1 MECKQVSR
9 ESLFGMNSSQPKYI
23 SRATKTLKLYGIDVD
38 DEGLPELLSRY
49 AKKLTGDI
57 CKVYAQY
64 TVDSLDVLA
73 RTLAEFFIIRYA
85 VTIVTHDDTE
95 VTCNWSVSQGPF
107 TEWLKEQLSNCM
119 AKSHTVEVQIDKN
132 QERMAFIQ
140 LNAERLGWYLLP
152 EFIDIAGFLPVFL
165 EMPEQVEYQVMR
177 RKRHGKVPDIHQHD
191 LGIFEEDALI
201 SGLKEKLLFWSGNLS
216 DPQDEYTSLF
226 NRVID
231 RSILGNRHQPAM
243 YRKSSIIQSFLD
255 EFSASVLTLPVRFN
269 DDTLIALWTPWAE
282 PFSQFSRLRPVEE
295 DMVYTPTPG
304 QVRWKNEDVRRKV
317 TFSLISRLIASDD
330 LACSGILH
338 GWKNHYLNRESNIR
352 LAALWAELFTNKTD

>member
-1 MECKQVSR
+1 MECKRVSR
-9 ESLFGMNSSQPKYI
+9 ASLLGMNSSQPKYI
-23 SRATKTLKLYGIDVD
+23 SRANKTLKQYGINVD
-38 DEGLPELLSRY
+38 DECLPEILSRY
-49 AKKLTGDI
+49 ARKLTGDI
-57 CKVYAQY
+57 SKVYAQY
-64 TVDSLDVLA
+64 TVDSLDVVA
-73 RTLAEFFIIRYA
+73 RTLSEFFIIRHK
-85 VTIVTHDDTE
+85 VTIVTHDE
-95 VTCNWSVSQGPF
+95 QEIVSNWSVSQGPF
-107 TEWLKEQLSNCM
+107 TAWLKELLNTCM
-119 AKSHTVEVQIDKN
+119 AKSHTVEVQIDDN
-132 QERMAFIQ
+132 QERMEFIQ

-165 EMPEQVEYQVMR
+165 DIPEQVEYQVMR

-201 SGLKEKLLFWSGNLS
+201 SGLKEKLLFWSDNLS

-231 RSILGNRHQPAM
+231 LSILGNRHQPAM
-243 YRKSSIIQSFLD
+243 YRKSCIIQSFLD

-269 DDTLIALWTPWAE
+269 DGTLHALWTPWAE

-295 DMVYTPTPG
+295 DTVYMPTPG
-304 QVRWKNEDVRRKV
+304 QVRWINEDVRRKV

>member
-1 MECKQVSR
+1 
-9 ESLFGMNSSQPKYI
+9 
-23 SRATKTLKLYGIDVD
+23 
-38 DEGLPELLSRY
+38 
-49 AKKLTGDI
+49 
-57 CKVYAQY
+57 
-64 TVDSLDVLA
+64 
-73 RTLAEFFIIRYA
+73 
-85 VTIVTHDDTE
+85 
-95 VTCNWSVSQGPF
+95 
-107 TEWLKEQLSNCM
+107 M

-132 QERMAFIQ
+132 HERMAFIQ

-231 RSILGNRHQPAM
+231 LSILGNRHQPAM

-269 DDTLIALWTPWAE
+269 DGTLIALWTPWAE

-352 LAALWAELFTNKTD
+352 LAALWAELFTKKTD

>member
-1 MECKQVSR
+1 MECKRVSR
-9 ESLFGMNSSQPKYI
+9 ASLLGMNSSQPKYI
-23 SRATKTLKLYGIDVD
+23 SRANKTLKQYGINVD
-38 DEGLPELLSRY
+38 DECLPEILSRY
-49 AKKLTGDI
+49 ARKLTGDI
-57 CKVYAQY
+57 SKVYAQY
-64 TVDSLDVLA
+64 TVDSLDVVA
-73 RTLAEFFIIRYA
+73 RTLSEFFIIRHK
-85 VTIVTHDDTE
+85 VTIVTHDE
-95 VTCNWSVSQGPF
+95 QEIVSNWSVSQGPF
-107 TEWLKEQLSNCM
+107 TAWLKELLNTCM
-119 AKSHTVEVQIDKN
+119 AKSHTVEVQIDDN
-132 QERMAFIQ
+132 QERMEFIQ

-165 EMPEQVEYQVMR
+165 DIPEQVEYQVMR

-201 SGLKEKLLFWSGNLS
+201 SGLKEKLLFWSDNLS
-216 DPQDEYTSLF
+216 DPHDEYTSLF

-231 RSILGNRHQPAM
+231 LSILGNRHQPAM
-243 YRKSSIIQSFLD
+243 YRKSCIIQSFLD

-269 DDTLIALWTPWAE
+269 DGTLHALWTPWAE

-295 DMVYTPTPG
+295 DTVYMPTPG
-304 QVRWKNEDVRRKV
+304 QVRWINEDVRRKV

-338 GWKNHYLNRESNIR
+338 GWKNLYLNRESNIR